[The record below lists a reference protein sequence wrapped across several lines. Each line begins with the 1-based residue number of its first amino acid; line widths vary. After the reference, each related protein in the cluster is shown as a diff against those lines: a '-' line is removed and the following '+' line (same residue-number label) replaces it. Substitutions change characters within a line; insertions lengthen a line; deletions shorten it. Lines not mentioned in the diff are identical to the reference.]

1 MCHPTLDSCVCV
13 RVCVFV
19 LCDSIIHPLCLFQDF
34 RDAVAKATRQNGK
47 PVVDERILSQILYYL
62 PQLYQLNKDLLRELE
77 ERVAHW

>member
-1 MCHPTLDSCVCV
+1 MSP
-13 RVCVFV
+13 
-19 LCDSIIHPLCLFQDF
+19 QDF

-62 PQLYQLNKDLLRELE
+62 PQLYQLNRDLLRELE

>member
-1 MCHPTLDSCVCV
+1 MCHPTLYPHPQIMKS
-13 RVCVFV
+13 F
-19 LCDSIIHPLCLFQDF
+19 PLCVTQDF

-62 PQLYQLNKDLLRELE
+62 PQLYQLNRDLLRELE

>member
-1 MCHPTLDSCVCV
+1 MSPHPVPTPSNNEIIPPVC
-13 RVCVFV
+13 
-19 LCDSIIHPLCLFQDF
+19 LSQDF

-62 PQLYQLNKDLLRELE
+62 PQLYQLNRDLLRELE